1 MRIQRCKRLRQH
13 LRLKPIVGQ
22 MVFPV
27 RLILLHAGADN
38 LPQSRLCMRQPQ
50 EHMQRDD
57 IEFRISRAKHGSKSC
72 GQFRQIWP
80 RQIPARHMAQRINQH
95 EPIFVPRLLECIQ
108 KRLHK
113 RPCLL
118 FLAGSEQTLADGL
131 KRVGNAQRMLA
142 GDAVIRVQTEADIM
156 RPQFSG
162 LRQKR
167 HHGGRHLAILG
178 RKRPLLAVARTG
190 IRKDFSHDAPRDT
203 PHVAV
208 RVHEQFIQEYKRFP
222 LVGPRHIGAVF
233 LQQTQ
238 VHADTLEIL
247 FALGLLEQLLERLV
261 SRKRVHEADG
271 AVQRQITQC
280 PNRLLRIHE

>member
-1 MRIQRCKRLRQH
+1 MRVQRCKRLRQH

-38 LPQSRLCMRQPQ
+38 LPQSRLCVRQPQ

-261 SRKRVHEADG
+261 NRKRVHEADG